1 MLTLNDS
8 AREELEEYFAD
19 KDATPIRIFLAGGC
33 GGPRLALALDEPTE
47 TDTVF
52 NEGKFT
58 FVVDKELLE
67 TTGSLTIDANAR
79 GFAVTS
85 ENPIASSGGGCG
97 GCSGCGGDR

>member
-19 KDATPIRIFLAGGC
+19 KDATPIRIFLGGGC
-33 GGPRLALALDEPTE
+33 SGPRLLLALDEPTE

-52 NEGKFT
+52 KEGKFT

-67 TTGSLTIDANAR
+67 TTGALTIDTNA
-79 GFAVTS
+79 GNFTVLS
-85 ENPIASSGGGCG
+85 EKPIASSGGGCG
-97 GCSGCGGDR
+97 GCSGCGGSH